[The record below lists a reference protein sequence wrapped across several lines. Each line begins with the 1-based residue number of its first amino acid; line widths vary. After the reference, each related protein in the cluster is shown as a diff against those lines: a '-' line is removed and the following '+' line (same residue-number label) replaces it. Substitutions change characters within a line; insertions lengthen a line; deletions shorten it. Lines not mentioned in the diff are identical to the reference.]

1 MNADNFK
8 SKKLSLTKGNEM
20 NMASMEHSMASTNDY
35 GAFSN
40 GNDDELQLPEPLH
53 SSKRSYRKRLLYYVL
68 AIVLIVFI
76 VSLLGRLVHLALK
89 MIKEHGEKKM

>member
-20 NMASMEHSMASTNDY
+20 NIASMEHSMASTNDY

-40 GNDDELQLPEPLH
+40 GNDDELKLPEPLH
-53 SSKRSYRKRLLYYVL
+53 SSKRSFSKRLLFYVL

-76 VSLLGRLVHLALK
+76 VLLLGRIMHIALK
-89 MIKEHGEKKM
+89 MIKEHSEIKT